1 MLDYC
6 SIILT
11 VHAALWV
18 GGGYT
23 GPLVHVR
30 RAAVSMESST
40 KEHERAKAEGER
52 GEDAEKCEH
61 GEGHGRGA
69 VKKH

>member
-18 GGGYT
+18 GGRR
-23 GPLVHVR
+23 VHWYMS
-30 RAAVSMESST
+30 AVSMESST
-40 KEHERAKAEGER
+40 KERERERER

-61 GEGHGRGA
+61 GEGHGRRGA

>member
-1 MLDYC
+1 MLDYV
-6 SIILT
+6 LFLYLDRPRRT
-11 VHAALWV
+11 VGWRQA
-18 GGGYT
+18 GT
-23 GPLVHVR
+23 LVHVR

-40 KEHERAKAEGER
+40 KERERAGERER

-61 GEGHGRGA
+61 GEGHGRGGA

>member
-18 GGGYT
+18 GGRR
-23 GPLVHVR
+23 VHWYMS
-30 RAAVSMESST
+30 AAPPCRWSQARKS
-40 KEHERAKAEGER
+40 KRERER

-61 GEGHGRGA
+61 GEGHGRRGA